1 MRRNGAGNVSPV
13 TLLAL
18 GLLAAAPHA
27 VAVDLSGLDRQS
39 YQELDAVSL
48 ERAIV
53 VRLVQEGFAV
63 VAASA
68 APHIRVAVTRRGRT
82 VTLAAAGASAQ
93 VELEPRRLREFHL
106 EAAQKAVEV
115 ARAAE
120 ARLPPVDAPP
130 PAATPEPPPPALSPP
145 AEALAPRRWQVLAAG
160 GAAFRAPGVDARL
173 ALAARLA
180 AAERVG
186 VHLELGLS
194 PVPGTPLSAYDGS
207 LLLGAGLLLTPGL
220 FRLEAGLSIGATLHV
235 FTLARDGAVEPDG
248 SRVDFL
254 ARPFLRGTFNP
265 VSGLLIW
272 LQLGGG
278 LSSRSREH
286 RLVGVPVYSRGA
298 LWVDA
303 VLGLGWET

>member
-1 MRRNGAGNVSPV
+1 M
-13 TLLAL
+13 TLLVL

-63 VAASA
+63 VAVAA
-68 APHIRVAVTRRGRT
+68 APDIRVAVTRRGRSLLLT
-82 VTLAAAGASAQ
+82 AGSASAQ
-93 VELEPRRLREFHL
+93 VDVEPRRLREFHL
-106 EAAQKAVEV
+106 EAAQKAAEV

-120 ARLPPVDAPP
+120 ALLPSPVEPRPPEPVAKPEPAPPPVAPP
-130 PAATPEPPPPALSPP
+130 PALPA
-145 AEALAPRRWQVLAAG
+145 WQVLAAG
-160 GAAFRAPGVDARL
+160 GAVFRAPGVDARI
-173 ALAARLA
+173 ALAARFA
-180 AAERVG
+180 ATRRVG

-194 PVPGTPLSAYDGS
+194 PVPGAPLSAYDGS
-207 LLLGAGLLLTPGL
+207 LLLGAGLQLTPGI
-220 FRLEAGLSIGATLHV
+220 FRLEVGLSLGAMLHV
-235 FTLARDGAVEPDG
+235 FSLAREGAVEPLG

-278 LSSRSREH
+278 LSSRAREH
-286 RLVGVPVYSRGA
+286 RLSGVPVYSRGA

-303 VLGLGWET
+303 VIGLGWET